1 MGTRAFKTNEYIY
14 NLGEPS
20 EIFYIV
26 RTGKLVYETV
36 VEQETNMKFPVQNN
50 SWEVKRK
57 TKTMQYHIRDLKIG
71 DYFGHEEILSGKPN
85 R

>member
-1 MGTRAFKTNEYIY
+1 MGTRAFKTNDYIY

-36 VEQETNMKFPVQNN
+36 VEQETNMKFPV
-50 SWEVKRK
+50 
-57 TKTMQYHIRDLKIG
+57 
-71 DYFGHEEILSGKPN
+71 
-85 R
+85 